1 MGAFSLIVV
10 INLLNSL
17 IMSQYSTS
25 PGNDESQEY
34 ILHDATWEFCN
45 TLNTDAQSRSTYTIT
60 SSTCQQFIKTLFINS
75 LIEAGFKNTTI
86 GASFDAVCNSVVSF
100 TDDVFSKVC
109 NDAKLISENDDI
121 KQLPERNCL
130 ISSLRMNGLKMS

>member
-1 MGAFSLIVV
+1 
-10 INLLNSL
+10 
-17 IMSQYSTS
+17 MSQYSTS

-34 ILHDATWEFCN
+34 VLHEATWEFSN
-45 TLNTDAQSRSTYTIT
+45 TLKSDSQSRSNYTIT
-60 SSTCQQFIKTLFINS
+60 SSTCQQIIKTVFINS
-75 LIEAGFKNTTI
+75 LIEAGFKNTTL
-86 GASFDAVCNSVVSF
+86 GASFDAVCSSVANL

-121 KQLPERNCL
+121 KKLPEMNCL